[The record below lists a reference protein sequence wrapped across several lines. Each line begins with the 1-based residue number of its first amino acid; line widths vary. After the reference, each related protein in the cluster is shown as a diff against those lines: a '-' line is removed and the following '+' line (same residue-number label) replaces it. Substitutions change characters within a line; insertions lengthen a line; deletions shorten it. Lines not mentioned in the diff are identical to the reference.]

1 MKEDWLK
8 DIHDKMTDYEAD
20 EPRGLWDDICRARQ
34 LEEQS
39 ETASRSKKVVW
50 LWTRRVAA
58 VAAMVAFVVSVGYF
72 TKGGK
77 ENPSTSLIAEKV
89 RIANTEKEEQVAIIP
104 DKTEEEPGVSAGNTY
119 FRMPKEKL
127 LAKTAVPSVQTSTE
141 TIADT
146 VVANKE
152 PSETKQQTLEGTTDT
167 HQHKQQQR
175 YDESNRGTY
184 QNNYIAHANIGND
197 KSGKL
202 SCAVFMT
209 GGASSAFNRKS
220 IGDNFSLGAGPDD
233 ADWEDSPLLGIL
245 LYNQRKEIK
254 TDIKHRLPV
263 RAGVS
268 FAYNINERLSL
279 ESGVTYTNLTSDMRE
294 GSDSHYFTG
303 EQTLHYVGV
312 PLNMRYK
319 IISWK
324 GLELYASSGLLAE
337 KCVSGKQ
344 KKEYILNNK
353 VEKKE
358 TQDLNEKPF
367 QWSVNASVGLQYNI
381 SPSIGLYAEPGVSY
395 YFNDGTSIKTIY
407 KDKPCNFNL
416 NLGLRFTFGNK

>member
-8 DIHDKMTDYEAD
+8 DIHDKMTDYEAE

-50 LWTRRVAA
+50 LWTRRVAS
-58 VAAMVAFVVSVGYF
+58 VAAMVAFVVSIGYF
-72 TKGGK
+72 TKDGK
-77 ENPSTSLIAEKV
+77 ENPTTSLIAEKV
-89 RIANTEKEEQVAIIP
+89 KTANTEKEEQVAIIP
-104 DKTEEEPGVSAGNTY
+104 DKTKEEPDVSAGNTY
-119 FRMPKEKL
+119 FRIPKDKL
-127 LAKTAVPSVQTSTE
+127 LAKAAVPCVQTSTE

-146 VVANKE
+146 VAADKGS
-152 PSETKQQTLEGTTDT
+152 SETKQQTLEEKPDT
-167 HQHKQQQR
+167 HRHKQQY
-175 YDESNRGTY
+175 YDNSNRGTY
-184 QNNYIAHANIGND
+184 QNNYIAHANTGND

-209 GGASSAFNRKS
+209 GGTSSALNRKS
-220 IGDNFSLGAGPDD
+220 IGDIPVGIGPDD
-233 ADWEDSPLLGIL
+233 ADWKDSPLLGIL
-245 LYNQRKEIK
+245 LYNHGEEVK
-254 TDIKHRLPV
+254 TDIKHHSPV

-268 FAYNINERLSL
+268 FAYKINERLSL

-303 EQTLHYVGV
+303 EQTLHYVGI
-312 PLNMRYK
+312 PLNMKYI

-337 KCVSGKQ
+337 KCVSGNQ

-367 QWSVNASVGLQYNI
+367 QWSVNASAGLQYNI

>member
-8 DIHDKMTDYEAD
+8 DIHDKMTDYEAE
-20 EPRGLWDDICRARQ
+20 EPRGLWNDICRARQ

-39 ETASRSKKVVW
+39 ETAGRSKTAVW

-58 VAAMVAFVVSVGYF
+58 VAAMVAFVVSIGYF
-72 TKGGK
+72 TKDGK
-77 ENPSTSLIAEKV
+77 EKPSTSLTAEKV
-89 RIANTEKEEQVAIIP
+89 KTDNTEKEEQVAIIP
-104 DKTEEEPGVSAGNTY
+104 DKTGEEPCVPAGNKC

-127 LAKTAVPSVQTSTE
+127 LAKAAVPSAQTSAE
-141 TIADT
+141 AIADT
-146 VVANKE
+146 VAADKSS
-152 PSETKQQTLEGTTDT
+152 SETKQQTLEETTDT
-167 HQHKQQQR
+167 HRHKQQR
-175 YDESNRGTY
+175 HDKSNRGTY

-220 IGDNFSLGAGPDD
+220 IGDNFSVGAGPDD
-233 ADWEDSPLLGIL
+233 SDWEDSPLLGIL
-245 LYNQRKEIK
+245 LYNQGKEIK

-268 FAYNINERLSL
+268 LAYKINERLSL

-324 GLELYASSGLLAE
+324 SLELYASSGLLAE
-337 KCVSGKQ
+337 KCVSGNQ

-353 VEKKE
+353 VEKEE

-367 QWSVNASVGLQYNI
+367 QWSVNASAGLQYNI

>member
-8 DIHDKMTDYEAD
+8 DIHDKMTDYEAE
-20 EPRGLWDDICRARQ
+20 EPRGLWNDICRARQ
-34 LEEQS
+34 QEEQS
-39 ETASRSKKVVW
+39 ETAGRSKTVVW

-58 VAAMVAFVVSVGYF
+58 VVAMVAFVVSIGYF
-72 TKGGK
+72 TKDGK
-77 ENPSTSLIAEKV
+77 EKPSTSLTAEKV
-89 RIANTEKEEQVAIIP
+89 KTANTEKEEQVANIP
-104 DKTEEEPGVSAGNTY
+104 DKTGEEPCVPAGNTC

-127 LAKTAVPSVQTSTE
+127 LAKAAVPSAQTSAE
-141 TIADT
+141 AIADT
-146 VVANKE
+146 VAADKSS
-152 PSETKQQTLEGTTDT
+152 SETKQQTLEETTDT
-167 HQHKQQQR
+167 HRHKQQR
-175 YDESNRGTY
+175 HDKSNRGTY

-220 IGDNFSLGAGPDD
+220 IGDNFSVGAGPDD
-233 ADWEDSPLLGIL
+233 SDWEDSPLLGIL
-245 LYNQRKEIK
+245 LYNQGKEIK

-268 FAYNINERLSL
+268 LAYKINERLSL

-324 GLELYASSGLLAE
+324 SLELYASSGLLAE
-337 KCVSGKQ
+337 KCVSGNQ

-353 VEKKE
+353 VEKEE

-367 QWSVNASVGLQYNI
+367 QWSVNASAGLQYNI